1 MVENEVAG
9 RWRLIGGSLAASWRG
24 VEEAGGSSM
33 RPMNTTRII
42 DLRQEY
48 GWTQERLATESGVG
62 LRTIQ
67 RLEAGQDASLETL
80 SLVAEALRVSVRDL
94 FIAIDD
100 ADLSNRVESMQSRTE
115 DQQAARDRLT
125 GAWRWLYIGIG
136 VVLSLVSFTLGQYGL
151 VVFLAYWAGGYLILV
166 AMRRIYLEPRLEEK
180 YPLSRSKK
188 QLRAQRAPLTDS
200 KSATGETVDP
210 QP

>member
-1 MVENEVAG
+1 
-9 RWRLIGGSLAASWRG
+9 
-24 VEEAGGSSM
+24 M
-33 RPMNTTRII
+33 RPMNTTRIV

-67 RLEAGQDASLETL
+67 GLEAGQDASLETL

-94 FIAIDD
+94 FITIDD
-100 ADLSNRVESMQSRTE
+100 AELGSRVQSLQTRTE
-115 DQQAARDRLT
+115 ERQAARDRLT

-136 VVLSLVSFTLGQYGL
+136 VVLTLVSFTLGRYGL
-151 VVFLAYWAGGYLILV
+151 VLFLAYWTGGYLILV
-166 AMRRIYLEPRLEEK
+166 AIRRIYLEPRLEEK

-188 QLRAQRAPLTDS
+188 QLRARRTPWRISEPDE
-200 KSATGETVDP
+200 GETVAEA